1 MKRREIKYSG
11 EGFNQENPELD
22 RKINEAILHGNSAE
36 DEEAVNR
43 ILKDTTEN
51 KVESDATELTT
62 LESKKYFKEINKILD
77 IFYDKLNTEEEKIT
91 DLLILINSLEEKE
104 SQLINQTMVLKGNLT
119 QEIKNKIPFL
129 NTISNRLSV
138 LKARYESMAQ
148 KAEELRKKVEII
160 EQMTSFTAHN
170 EKSQFSAN

>member
-91 DLLILINSLEEKE
+91 DLLILINSLEEKK
-104 SQLINQTMVLKGNLT
+104 SQLINQTMVLK
-119 QEIKNKIPFL
+119 E
-129 NTISNRLSV
+129 
-138 LKARYESMAQ
+138 
-148 KAEELRKKVEII
+148 
-160 EQMTSFTAHN
+160 
-170 EKSQFSAN
+170 